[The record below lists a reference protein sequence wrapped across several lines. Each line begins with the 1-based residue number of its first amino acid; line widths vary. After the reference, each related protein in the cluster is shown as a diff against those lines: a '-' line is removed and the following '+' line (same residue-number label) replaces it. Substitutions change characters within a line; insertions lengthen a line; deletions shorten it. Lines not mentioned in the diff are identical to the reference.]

1 MNDIALRRPRKSAL
15 LWCRH
20 EDIRPLRDE
29 RYKRC
34 VLVVILYFALR
45 NAREGL
51 GKTALTAST
60 AGLGGAGT
68 AQGGRSISLSPAA
81 SVPVSMTGN
90 PYALW
95 MTIFA
100 LLFNPSTVPLSIGIR
115 K

>member
-90 PYALW
+90 SSRTPRPWRECHLHARN
-95 MTIFA
+95 
-100 LLFNPSTVPLSIGIR
+100 LLGEAGYR
-115 K
+115 